1 MVWTRY
7 TAEVADKEFDKVVR
21 AFACLLK
28 LPREAFSDG
37 ISEHIRD
44 DDQVSLAVDHGR
56 KFVAARAVADGQVRE
71 VFFVRPGSKVPRIG
85 CSFLGDGAPPS
96 ELQAWLHEEK
106 HRVDRLPSFTS
117 LSCALASNGHSVI
130 ETASR
135 ELQLEAEI
143 GYLKQ
148 LLAEQ
153 SDHLRQARG
162 ALKDISQQAAFD
174 ASATADSDSDEL
186 PEAVSQGEW
195 DLADL
200 AEWCAAHEDEIVVL
214 PRARNGVKKS
224 RYEDPSLIVAA
235 LELLAGP
242 YRDYHLGLLSR
253 EDFEALMHPKGLR
266 LAGSV
271 APSVAGE
278 QGGAYFVNWA
288 GRRCFLDSHLLKGG
302 GRDERYCLR
311 VYFFWDGASK
321 RAVVGSMPA
330 HLDNSLS

>member
-1 MVWTRY
+1 MGWTRY
-7 TAEVADKEFDKVVR
+7 SAEVADKDFEKVVR
-21 AFACLLK
+21 AFASLLS
-28 LPREAFSDG
+28 LPKEVVKDG
-37 ISEHIRD
+37 VSELVQD
-44 DDQVSLAVDHGR
+44 AGQVSLAVDVGR
-56 KFVAARAVADGQVRE
+56 KFIAARSVANGKVQE
-71 VFFVRPGSKVPRIG
+71 VFFARPGAKAPRIG
-85 CSFLGDGAPPS
+85 CSFIGEGPPPP
-96 ELQAWLHEEK
+96 ELQPWLHVEK
-106 HRVDRLPSFTS
+106 HRVERLPSFTS
-117 LSCALASNGHSVI
+117 LSCALASQGHSVT
-130 ETASR
+130 EMHPK

-143 GYLKQ
+143 DYLKQ

-153 SDHLRQARG
+153 SDHLRQTRG
-162 ALKDISQQAAFD
+162 ALKDISQRAAFD
-174 ASATADSDSDEL
+174 ASVTEL
-186 PEAVSQGEW
+186 DGYEPNAAGAQGEW
-195 DLADL
+195 DLEDL
-200 AEWCAAHEDEIVVL
+200 AEWCAAHESEIVVL

-253 EDFEALMHPKGLR
+253 EDFEALMHPTGLR

-278 QGGAYFVNWA
+278 QGSAYFVNWA

-311 VYFFWDGASK
+311 VYFFWDGASQ